1 MILGTNQL
9 ALLRRAYLKGF
20 ITPYEVIIYYNF
32 TGKNKTEKALAVLDK
47 LEIQGFL
54 TYEDNKWKITEK
66 GKRTV
71 LEREIGGCEKMK
83 RGRPV
88 GSKKT
93 RALLLDYRSWVIY
106 YEDGN
111 YVLKKKDKNKG
122 IAYHS
127 TLENALQDLY
137 DQMLL
142 YNVNEKN
149 GYGAKFN
156 DLKNLI
162 LETKQELS
170 DLLSINSILEKSY
183 KGEKNE
189 TH

>member
-71 LEREIGGCEKMK
+71 LERLEAVK
-83 RGRPV
+83 R
-88 GSKKT
+88 
-93 RALLLDYRSWVIY
+93 
-106 YEDGN
+106 
-111 YVLKKKDKNKG
+111 
-122 IAYHS
+122 
-127 TLENALQDLY
+127 
-137 DQMLL
+137 
-142 YNVNEKN
+142 
-149 GYGAKFN
+149 
-156 DLKNLI
+156 
-162 LETKQELS
+162 
-170 DLLSINSILEKSY
+170 
-183 KGEKNE
+183 
-189 TH
+189 